1 MENVLLL
8 SSTKFAIKNPEPF
21 DKPLS
26 KMRMVYITTASKGA
40 HSLDY
45 LERAKKIFAANGYNY
60 EELDLDG
67 KNEQWLRDYM
77 KNFDVVYM
85 QGGNT
90 FYLLKSIRESGF
102 DKVLK
107 DLIPKGLY
115 YIGASAGSYVACPTI
130 EMATWKE
137 PDKYERYGLTDFTGM
152 NLVPFYVSVHYTPE
166 YRDIL
171 KEKVTQAK
179 YPVYVLTDEQAILV
193 KDGRVNFIG
202 NQEQIRL
209 S

>member
-1 MENVLLL
+1 MAYV
-8 SSTKFAIKNPEPF
+8 
-21 DKPLS
+21 
-26 KMRMVYITTASKGA
+26 TTASKGA

-45 LERAKKIFAANGYNY
+45 LDRAKKIFADNHYNY

-90 FYLLKSIRESGF
+90 FYLLRAIRESGF
-102 DKVLK
+102 DNVLK
-107 DLIPKGLY
+107 DLVPKGLY

-137 PDKYERYGLTDFTGM
+137 PNKYDRYGMTDFTGM
-152 NLVPFYVSVHYTPE
+152 NLVPFCVSVHYTPE
-166 YRDIL
+166 YHDIL
-171 KEKVTQAK
+171 KEKIVSFN
-179 YPVYVLTDEQAILV
+179 YPVHILNDDQAILV
-193 KDGRVNFIG
+193 SGSEAKLIG
-202 NQEQIRL
+202 DSNKIEL
-209 S
+209 